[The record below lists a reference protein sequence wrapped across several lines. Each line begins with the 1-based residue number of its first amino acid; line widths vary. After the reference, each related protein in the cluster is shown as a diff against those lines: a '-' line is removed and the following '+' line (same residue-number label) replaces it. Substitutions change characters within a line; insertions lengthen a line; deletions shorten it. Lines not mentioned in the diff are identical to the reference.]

1 MLEGR
6 LLEHDFGA
14 AGRVD
19 CFKCSCAS
27 DVSNLCAESCLS
39 VELCS
44 LCACSVAC
52 FKCWK
57 LSNVSISLLFQG
69 CFIQHSFVAITHAR
83 VLFCIGMVTS
93 GRLPARDSLVVSA
106 SCTRMGF
113 GGTKPW
119 PPDPLVDVA
128 SHNMRKKPNDV

>member
-1 MLEGR
+1 MFQGR

-19 CFKCSCAS
+19 CF
-27 DVSNLCAESCLS
+27 
-39 VELCS
+39 
-44 LCACSVAC
+44 
-52 FKCWK
+52 
-57 LSNVSISLLFQG
+57 
-69 CFIQHSFVAITHAR
+69 IQHSFVVITHAR

-93 GRLPARDSLVVSA
+93 GRMPVRDSLVVSA

-119 PPDPLVDVA
+119 PPDPLVDVIGLPRA
-128 SHNMRKKPNDV
+128 AAVG